1 MTPII
6 FDLDG
11 TLIDSLPDI
20 TGAANALLAEKNLPP
35 LEASKVAGFVG
46 RGERVLLDRLI
57 AATALDA
64 ADYDALMAQFIDIY
78 KGATGRTRVF
88 PGAREALEH
97 FRAAGVP
104 VGLCTNKPSGPL
116 GSVLEALDLSRLFD
130 VIVAGDTLAARKPD
144 AAPLLH
150 AVSSLGAE
158 RCIYVGD
165 SEIDAETAQAAGMP
179 FAFFT
184 EGIRTVAI
192 ADIPHDAAFSD
203 FADLP
208 SIYARLSEAQTG

>member
-64 ADYDALMAQFIDIY
+64 ADYDALMARFIDIY

-192 ADIPHDAAFSD
+192 VDIPHDAAFSD

-208 SIYARLSEAQTG
+208 SIYARLSEAQEG

>member
-1 MTPII
+1 MIPII

-20 TGAANALLAEKNLPP
+20 TGAANALLSEKGLPP
-35 LEASKVAGFVG
+35 LEASEVAGFVG

-64 ADYDALMAQFIDIY
+64 ADYDALMERFIAIY

-97 FRAAGVP
+97 FRSAGVP

-208 SIYARLSEAQTG
+208 SIYARLSETQTG